1 MWDETEAAVVGDGFI
16 LAVNGWDA
24 QYNDLPRI
32 QARGMGQ
39 GVVRFIGLNVPMA
52 SHSVGCPEHKNCEGG
67 SYGSP
72 QTTAT
77 TTTRSCGG
85 GRRNA
90 RMVTLVVSSN
100 T

>member
-39 GVVRFIGLNVPMA
+39 GVVRFIGLNSERSNGVPLCRL
-52 SHSVGCPEHKNCEGG
+52 SRTQE
-67 SYGSP
+67 
-72 QTTAT
+72 
-77 TTTRSCGG
+77 
-85 GRRNA
+85 
-90 RMVTLVVSSN
+90 L
-100 T
+100 